1 MGSIEFGS
9 IPAGVEQV
17 RTDKDKN
24 QVTVTGTMDA
34 KGDIFVFWSFFKTFL
49 RKRPLSKRF
58 LKIDRF

>member
-24 QVTVTGTMDA
+24 QVMVTGTMDA
-34 KGDIFVFWSFFKTFL
+34 KVPIEKLTWSL
-49 RKRPLSKRF
+49 RSKRSSRVRSSGF
-58 LKIDRF
+58 SLL